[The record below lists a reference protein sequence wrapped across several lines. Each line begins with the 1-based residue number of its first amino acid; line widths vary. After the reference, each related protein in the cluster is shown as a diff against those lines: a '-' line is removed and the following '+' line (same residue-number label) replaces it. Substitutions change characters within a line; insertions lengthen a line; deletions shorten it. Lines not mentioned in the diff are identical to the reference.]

1 MASRSST
8 RMKIWLEH
16 IKQKQ
21 EFKALALALAVAA
34 VAAIAAAVVE
44 VMVVEADAANT
55 IGGQYDKKTRQK
67 YWQTALE

>member
-1 MASRSST
+1 
-8 RMKIWLEH
+8 
-16 IKQKQ
+16 
-21 EFKALALALAVAA
+21 VAA

-44 VMVVEADAANT
+44 VMVVEADAANA